1 MPEIG
6 TELKAV
12 LVELKTSIIKVKFEN
27 IINVKGSSNFFS
39 QIENFFAPG
48 LF

>member
-27 IINVKGSSNFFS
+27 IINVNYIMVGYNNKN
-39 QIENFFAPG
+39 EN
-48 LF
+48 